1 MVTIIMII
9 LIIIMIKIIT
19 ILTITIRVNSK
30 LIRTRRTIVEI
41 NVLQ

>member
-1 MVTIIMII
+1 MVTIIII